1 MMRVFKKPD
10 GGFVQILG
18 KERIKKWN
26 AELPLLFIGY
36 MRDNILPKYEDPRVR
51 KAIEDYANEIM
62 EEIAVPKLVE
72 VLKGTDQAARVKTS
86 QSLEEISKKKPDMVK
101 VAAQYVNQLVN
112 DTNKDVA
119 KSAQNILKN
128 IDRSEKKKQY
138 ASKRKTMQE
147 LDRKLA
153 KGEVT
158 DAEYMKL
165 RKEYLKLEDEVGPEE

>member
-26 AELPLLFIGY
+26 AEMPLLFIGFI
-36 MRDNILPKYEDPRVR
+36 RDNILPKYEDARVK

-72 VLKGTDQAARVKTS
+72 VLKGTDQAVRVKTS

-101 VAAQYVNQLVN
+101 VASEYVTQLVT
-112 DTNKDVA
+112 DGNKDVA
-119 KSAQNILKN
+119 KAAQNILKN
-128 IDRSEKKKQY
+128 IDRADKRKQY
-138 ASKRKTMQE
+138 ASKRKTMQD

-153 KGEVT
+153 KGEVS

-165 RKEYLKLEDEVGPEE
+165 RKEYLKLEDEVGPDE